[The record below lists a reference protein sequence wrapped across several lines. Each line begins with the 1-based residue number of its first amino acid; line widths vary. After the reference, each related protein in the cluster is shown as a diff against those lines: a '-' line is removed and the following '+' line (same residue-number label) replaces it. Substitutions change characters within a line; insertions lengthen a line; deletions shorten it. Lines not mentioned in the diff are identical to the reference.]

1 MGKKDK
7 KEKVKIITDK
17 PKSAEYTF
25 IDDVSLK
32 PDAKSDND
40 PSRESKRNKGNEL
53 DSVRDQTAKLRHTA
67 NSLRFK
73 TRRNMKTQTMQNHS
87 SVYE

>member
-1 MGKKDK
+1 MGKKNK
-7 KEKVKIITDK
+7 KEKVKIITDE

-32 PDAKSDND
+32 LDAKSDND

-53 DSVRDQTAKLRHTA
+53 DSVRGKAAKFKYTA

-73 TRRNMKTQTMQNHS
+73 TRKNMKTQTMQNHS